1 MHFSREHVG
10 QLLADQA
17 KLWDELSLTSGESLQ
32 SLDKV
37 DNAQKAKPLPQGKPT
52 EKTDI
57 AGKLS
62 EKTASIPTDRADS
75 ESTVQAT
82 KGSEG
87 SNDSTGSAIES
98 GLISSASQQKPPESV
113 IREAGTHRLAWSCDG
128 DRSPSVS
135 DT

>member
-10 QLLADQA
+10 QLMADQA
-17 KLWDELSLTSGESLQ
+17 KLWDELSLTSGESIQ

-37 DNAQKAKPLPQGKPT
+37 DRSKPVPQGKPT
-52 EKTDI
+52 EKTHK
-57 AGKLS
+57 AGKPL
-62 EKTASIPTDRADS
+62 EKTAYIPSDSAGS

-87 SNDSTGSAIES
+87 SNDSPGSAVES

>member
-10 QLLADQA
+10 QLMADQA
-17 KLWDELSLTSGESLQ
+17 KLWDELSLTSGESIQ

-37 DNAQKAKPLPQGKPT
+37 DNAQKAKPLPLGKPN
-52 EKTDI
+52 EKTTI
-57 AGKLS
+57 AGKPS
-62 EKTASIPTDRADS
+62 GKTATLLTDRADS

-87 SNDSTGSAIES
+87 SNDSPGSAVDS
-98 GLISSASQQKPPESV
+98 GLISSASQQKPPDSV

>member
-17 KLWDELSLTSGESLQ
+17 KLWDELSSTSGESIQ

-37 DNAQKAKPLPQGKPT
+37 DRSKLLPQGKPT
-52 EKTDI
+52 EKTHK
-57 AGKLS
+57 AGKPL
-62 EKTASIPTDRADS
+62 EKTANIPSDRAGS

-87 SNDSTGSAIES
+87 SNDSPGSAVES

-113 IREAGTHRLAWSCDG
+113 IGEAGTHRLAWSCDG